1 MSICID
7 RYEYLPWNDNS
18 EYLPGKSGINVYL
31 ERPIFTWNDRYI
43 LGTTYFYLKELI
55 YTWNDLNLPEG
66 PGKACI
72 YLDWRLFHLLNL
84 ERVDDPYSEV
94 TDQKEGYNLST
105 WLGPILQII

>member
-31 ERPIFTWNDRYI
+31 ERPIFTWNDRYL

-55 YTWNDLNLPEG
+55 YTWNDLNLPG
-66 PGKACI
+66 RTWKGLYIPGLAT
-72 YLDWRLFHLLNL
+72 L
-84 ERVDDPYSEV
+84 PPSEPR
-94 TDQKEGYNLST
+94 TCR
-105 WLGPILQII
+105 